1 MSNLENATAF
11 AKGSPANEALTPRA
25 ALFIVLLCTVFG
37 ANAVAIKFTIT
48 GLGPFSA
55 AALRFSLG
63 AAVIAAWARWRGQP
77 FAIKAPE
84 RGPILILALLFAV
97 QINLFY
103 LGMSRTFASRAAL
116 IVNLV
121 PFFVLILAH
130 YFIPG
135 DRLSPRKLAGIL
147 LGFCGVAIL
156 MSDSHAIS
164 GQLRSGD
171 FIVLAATVLWSAN
184 AVYTKKV
191 IHRFAPFQIVL
202 YPILA
207 AVCLFA
213 VEAWHFEGLMA
224 RTPSLPIAAA
234 IVYQSLVVTAFG
246 FVSWNTLL
254 GRFGAGTL
262 HSFVFIMPL
271 AGVLFSGLLL
281 AEPIT
286 SRLLAAGLLITVGI
300 LVIHLRRPARSPA
313 TTRIPVERGL

>member
-1 MSNLENATAF
+1 MSIPENTTAF
-11 AKGSPANEALTPRA
+11 AKGLPANDAITPRA

-48 GLGPFSA
+48 GLGPYSA

-63 AAVIAAWARWRGQP
+63 AAVIAAWARWRGLP
-77 FAIKAPE
+77 FAIKAPD
-84 RGPILILALLFAV
+84 RRPILILALLFAG

-103 LGMSRTFASRAAL
+103 LGMSRTYASRAAL

-130 YFIPG
+130 FFIPG
-135 DRLSPRKLAGIL
+135 DRLSLRKLAGIL

-156 MSDSHAIS
+156 LTDSHALS
-164 GQLRSGD
+164 GQLRGGD
-171 FIVLAATVLWSAN
+171 LIVLTATVFWSAN

-191 IHRFAPFQIVL
+191 IHRFIPFQIVL
-202 YPILA
+202 YPTLA
-207 AVCLFA
+207 AIFLFA
-213 VEAWHFEGLMA
+213 VEAWRFEGLVVH
-224 RTPSLPIAAA
+224 SLDLPIAAA
-234 IVYQSLVVTAFG
+234 IAYQSLAVTAFG

-254 GRFGAGTL
+254 SRFGAGTL

-271 AGVLFSGLLL
+271 AGILFSGLLL

-286 SRLLAAGLLITVGI
+286 SRLLAAALFITAGI
-300 LVIHLRRPARSPA
+300 LVIHLRRAPAA
-313 TTRIPVERGL
+313 TRVPVERGW